1 MATLTAQWQ
10 RVGPVTPR
18 QEPTLEATI
27 STTDSPPTLPPA
39 GTLFGLPELAEAA
52 ATASRLEE
60 KHRAMIDRLE
70 AAIQKQG
77 QDAAD
82 SARRAGFG
90 KLDAENAGRKM
101 GVKAR
106 ADLRESSG
114 NDRWAILR
122 QLDALAS
129 GLSASEAL
137 WASPVVALARAGIGS
152 DKRTNHM
159 AQLSGAGPAE
169 LKTAAVLAVATEDRV
184 LGAAVAALLD
194 RMPRKGRA
202 VSPVELAERLV
213 GDDVRQ
219 ARAAIA
225 SVKQAQQRALN
236 ADREFASGR
245 RNATARI
252 ASALAERDIAA
263 MEGGE

>member
-1 MATLTAQWQ
+1 MTATLSPDDT
-10 RVGPVTPR
+10 
-18 QEPTLEATI
+18 
-27 STTDSPPTLPPA
+27 PPTLPAA
-39 GTLFGLPELAEAA
+39 GTLYGLPELAEAV
-52 ATASRLEE
+52 ATAIRLEE

-70 AAIQKQG
+70 AVILKQA

-90 KLDAENAGRKM
+90 KLDAQNAGTKM
-101 GVKAR
+101 AAKAR
-106 ADLRESSG
+106 NDLRAASDD
-114 NDRWAILR
+114 DRWAILR

-129 GLSASEAL
+129 GLSASDVL
-137 WASPVVALARAGIGS
+137 WASPVVALARAGMGS

-169 LKTAAVLAVATEDRV
+169 LRTAAALAAATLDRV
-184 LGAAVAALLD
+184 LGASVAALLD
-194 RMPRKGRA
+194 RMPAKQRI
-202 VSPVELAERLV
+202 VSPQELADRLI

-225 SVKQAQQRALN
+225 AVKQAHQRALN

-252 ASALAERDIAA
+252 ASALADRDAA
-263 MEGGE
+263 KNAGAALEAG

>member
-1 MATLTAQWQ
+1 MT
-10 RVGPVTPR
+10 
-18 QEPTLEATI
+18 ATI
-27 STTDSPPTLPPA
+27 SRDDNPPTLPAA
-39 GTLFGLPELAEAA
+39 GSLFGLPELAEAV
-52 ATASRLEE
+52 ATATRLEE
-60 KHRAMIDRLE
+60 KHRALIDRLE
-70 AAIQKQG
+70 AAIQKQA

-90 KLDAENAGRKM
+90 KLDAQNAGTKM

-106 ADLRESSG
+106 NDVRKLSDD
-114 NDRWAILR
+114 DRWAILR

-129 GLSASEAL
+129 GLSASEVL

-169 LKTAAVLAVATEDRV
+169 LKTAAALAAATADRV

-194 RMPRKGRA
+194 RMPAKQRI
-202 VSPVELAERLV
+202 VSPGELAERLI

-225 SVKQAQQRALN
+225 TVKQAQQRALN

-252 ASALAERDIAA
+252 ASALAERDIANIA
-263 MEGGE
+263 GEPVEGA

>member
-1 MATLTAQWQ
+1 MT
-10 RVGPVTPR
+10 
-18 QEPTLEATI
+18 ATI
-27 STTDSPPTLPPA
+27 SRDDNPPTLPAA
-39 GTLFGLPELAEAA
+39 GSLFGLPELAEAV
-52 ATASRLEE
+52 ATATRLEE
-60 KHRAMIDRLE
+60 KHRALIDQLE
-70 AAIQKQG
+70 AAIQKQA

-90 KLDAENAGRKM
+90 KLDAQNAGTKM

-106 ADLRESSG
+106 NDVRKLSDD
-114 NDRWAILR
+114 DRWAILR

-129 GLSASEAL
+129 GLSASEVL

-169 LKTAAVLAVATEDRV
+169 LKTAAALAAATADRV

-194 RMPRKGRA
+194 RMPAKQRI
-202 VSPVELAERLV
+202 VSPGELAERLI

-252 ASALAERDIAA
+252 ASALAERDIANIA
-263 MEGGE
+263 GEPLEGA

>member
-1 MATLTAQWQ
+1 MAATLSPDDT
-10 RVGPVTPR
+10 
-18 QEPTLEATI
+18 
-27 STTDSPPTLPPA
+27 PPTLPPA
-39 GTLFGLPELAEAA
+39 GTLYGLPELAEAVTT
-52 ATASRLEE
+52 ATQLEE
-60 KHRAMIDRLE
+60 RHGKMIERLE
-70 AAIQKQG
+70 AAILKEA

-82 SARRAGFG
+82 SARRAGFDRV
-90 KLDAENAGRKM
+90 DAENAGQKM
-101 GVKAR
+101 AVKAR
-106 ADLRESSG
+106 SDVREMSDD
-114 NDRWAILR
+114 DRWAILR
-122 QLDALAS
+122 QLDALSS

-137 WASPVVALARAGIGS
+137 WASPTVALARAGLGT

-169 LKTAAVLAVATEDRV
+169 LKTAATLAAATSDTV

-194 RMPRKGRA
+194 RMPRKQRT
-202 VSPVELAERLV
+202 VSPGELAERLV

-225 SVKQAQQRALN
+225 AVKQAQQRAMN

-252 ASALAERDIAA
+252 SQALAQRDAA
-263 MEGGE
+263 ARSGDPVEAAS

>member
-1 MATLTAQWQ
+1 MTATLSPDDT
-10 RVGPVTPR
+10 
-18 QEPTLEATI
+18 
-27 STTDSPPTLPPA
+27 PPTLPAA
-39 GTLFGLPELAEAA
+39 GTLYGLPELAEAV
-52 ATASRLEE
+52 ATATRLEE
-60 KHRAMIDRLE
+60 KHRALIERLE
-70 AAIQKQG
+70 TAILKQS

-90 KLDAENAGRKM
+90 KLDAQNAGTKM

-106 ADLRESSG
+106 NDVRKISDV
-114 NDRWAILR
+114 DRWTILR

-137 WASPVVALARAGIGS
+137 WASPVVALARMGLGT
-152 DKRTNHM
+152 DKRTNHVV
-159 AQLSGAGPAE
+159 QLSGAGPAE
-169 LKTAAVLAVATEDRV
+169 LRTAAALAAATLDRV
-184 LGAAVAALLD
+184 LGASVASLLD
-194 RMPRKGRA
+194 RTPVKQRI
-202 VSPVELAERLV
+202 VSPQELAERLI

-225 SVKQAQQRALN
+225 SVKQAHQRALN

-252 ASALAERDIAA
+252 ASALADRDSAKSS
-263 MEGGE
+263 GEAVEAG